1 MLHLSIKRAEELF
14 NVLDEHLIS
23 NLVEERV
30 SKSVEHYF
38 KEFKKMNLSD
48 DEFQKALS
56 KVIAV
61 ESIRQATFIACFI
74 NEFDPNEPIDPKE
87 FIHLVK

>member
-1 MLHLSIKRAEELF
+1 
-14 NVLDEHLIS
+14 
-23 NLVEERV
+23 
-30 SKSVEHYF
+30 
-38 KEFKKMNLSD
+38 MNLSD

>member
-38 KEFKKMNLSD
+38 KEFKK
-48 DEFQKALS
+48 
-56 KVIAV
+56 
-61 ESIRQATFIACFI
+61 
-74 NEFDPNEPIDPKE
+74 NEFI
-87 FIHLVK
+87 